1 MKASAALKIVITSG
15 DIDGIGLEIA
25 EKALLK
31 LGPQKGVHFLIW
43 RSANSFPKDLR
54 RLAHKFKI
62 ISFTSPAL
70 AISYL
75 ESAKMKSNQIVEII
89 STESPA
95 CWVEQTA
102 SWCHEGRTHGMVTG
116 PLSKTEIQRAGLR
129 DMGHTDILKR
139 VSHTAKV
146 HMGFLG
152 DHFNVV
158 LVTAHI
164 PLSKVAGGLKS
175 EELWSALEAADHLR
189 KLLPG
194 NIKKKPIGVLGL
206 NPHAGEGGMIGNE
219 ELALISKTILQASK
233 RKIPAVGPLVPDA
246 AFLKENWKKYS
257 VYLAMYHDQGLIPFK
272 TIHGQ
277 ESGVHVSVGIPF
289 VRTSV
294 DHGTAKDIFGKNK
307 AIPNSMLDAIHTC
320 LRLVKSTIN

>member
-1 MKASAALKIVITSG
+1 MKASTALKIVITSG
-15 DIDGIGLEIA
+15 DVDGIGLEIA

-43 RSANSFPKDLR
+43 RSANCFPKDLR
-54 RLAHKFKI
+54 RLASKFMI

-102 SWCHEGRTHGMVTG
+102 SWCHEGRAHGMVTG
-116 PLSKTEIQRAGLR
+116 PLSKTEIQRAGLK

-139 VSHTAKV
+139 ISHTTKV

-158 LVTAHI
+158 LATAHI
-164 PLSKVAGGLKS
+164 PLSRVAGRLKS
-175 EELWSALEAADHLR
+175 EELWSALGAADHLR

-194 NIKKKPIGVLGL
+194 NIRKKPIGVLGL
-206 NPHAGEGGMIGNE
+206 NPHAGEDGIIGNE
-219 ELALISKTILQASK
+219 EIALISKTILQASK

-246 AFLKENWKKYS
+246 AFLKGNWRKYS

-277 ESGVHVSVGIPF
+277 ESGVHVSLGIPF